1 MDVGREQKRT
11 LRGLWSTGPRRFKAG
26 TNGHSPSHHIVL
38 LSMQFYLGN
47 YQQAINEAS
56 TKKLVNKDLTQERD
70 LFLLRSYLAQRKVPR
85 PAGASETASL
95 RTLTA
100 SHYHIFC
107 LSSSII
113 LS

>member
-1 MDVGREQKRT
+1 
-11 LRGLWSTGPRRFKAG
+11 
-26 TNGHSPSHHIVL
+26 
-38 LSMQFYLGN
+38 MQFYLGN

-85 PAGASETASL
+85 PAGALATAPL

-100 SHYHIFC
+100 SHSHIWF
-107 LSSSII
+107 SAYRSV
-113 LS
+113 